1 MDAAQE
7 IGELRIDARS
17 QMNFAHLTGDHN
29 PVQVDV
35 AVGRQVRRNDHDGHV
50 ASGHRCRGVGAR
62 RQAPGL
68 VHLRDQPRKLGFVI
82 GRDTGSD

>member
-35 AVGRQVRRNDHDGHV
+35 AVGRSVELRKCHRSGMNV
-50 ASGHRCRGVGAR
+50 VLSAIERYLAAAASFLTSRESSC
-62 RQAPGL
+62 
-68 VHLRDQPRKLGFVI
+68 
-82 GRDTGSD
+82 GSQSRFLSMNVS

>member
-35 AVGRQVRRNDHDGHV
+35 AVGRSVELRKC
-50 ASGHRCRGVGAR
+50 HR
-62 RQAPGL
+62 
-68 VHLRDQPRKLGFVI
+68 
-82 GRDTGSD
+82 S